1 MLCWSQVIK
10 KKKKKK
16 AFFRPFWYVLIEGLI
31 GLVLLSLKPYFK
43 INSVKRGPIEIK
55 LPNWVIWAK
64 KAPKNEIT
72 VILTME
78 KIPA

>member
-1 MLCWSQVIK
+1 MLITIDK
-10 KKKKKK
+10 KKKN
-16 AFFRPFWYVLIEGLI
+16 AFFGPFWYVLIEGLI

-64 KAPKNEIT
+64 KAQKNEIT

-78 KIPA
+78 KILA

>member
-1 MLCWSQVIK
+1 MLITIDK
-10 KKKKKK
+10 KKKKN
-16 AFFRPFWYVLIEGLI
+16 AFFGPFWYVLIEGLI

-78 KIPA
+78 KILA